1 MNLISYLYRQS
12 WRLLALATFCGVV
25 SGLCGAG
32 VVGLINKGVT
42 GGMELWL
49 SGLLFFGLCI
59 VQLATKS
66 FSEIA
71 LLRSTQDAIYSM
83 RMDLSRKL
91 LATPQKRLQE
101 LGKPGLL
108 VILTKD
114 VDTFVAAFQMLPTAF
129 GDMIVIVACL
139 AYMAWLSMQMFV
151 IFTIC
156 LFVCVIGYHI
166 LELIPMQKL
175 ARVREQMD
183 VLYENFR
190 GLIEGSKELQ
200 LNAQRGTRFVD
211 GVVGK
216 SAEDFRDLFVTS
228 MSSFVWVVNSGAL
241 MFYFVIGLVLFIVPH
256 WYPQTPA
263 TMMTA
268 TLILLY
274 LIRPITEMTM
284 MAPGLHQAGIALSK
298 IQQLEGDLELIE
310 AQAKHANPFARSGA
324 LRLEMQGVCHQYPA
338 ATEDGQFMLGP
349 IDLTIHQGETVFIVG
364 GNGSGKTTLA
374 MLLLGLY
381 HPESGRMLLNGEP
394 VTTDNVHAYRQYFSA
409 VFADFYLF
417 EQLLDADQA
426 EIAQRAQE
434 YIEKLRMS
442 HKVKVE
448 DGKFSTI
455 NLSTGQR
462 KRLALVSSYLEDR
475 PIYLFDEWAA
485 DQDPV
490 FKRVFYTELLPELK
504 SRGKT
509 VLIITHDDHYFDYAD
524 RIVKLE
530 DGKIH
535 HDESTAIHT
544 QAPLQLAQIGEE
556 ILA

>member
-1 MNLISYLYRQS
+1 M
-12 WRLLALATFCGVV
+12 ATVFGMI
-25 SGLCGAG
+25 SGLSGAG
-32 VVGLINKGVT
+32 VVGLINKGVDGQMPLWMA
-42 GGMELWL
+42 GG
-49 SGLLFFGLCI
+49 LFFGLCI
-59 VQLATKS
+59 LQLITKS

-71 LLRSTQDAIYSM
+71 LLKTTQDAIYSM
-83 RMDLSRKL
+83 RMELSRKL

-129 GDMIVIVACL
+129 GDLIVILACL
-139 AYMAWLSMQMFV
+139 AYMAWLSLQLFV

-175 ARVREQMD
+175 ARVREHMD

-200 LNAQRGTRFVD
+200 LNARRGNRFVAD
-211 GVVGK
+211 VIGT
-216 SAEDFRDLFVTS
+216 SAGEFRDLFVRS
-228 MSSFVWVVNSGAL
+228 MSQFVWVVNSGAL
-241 MFYFVIGLVLFIVPH
+241 MFYLVIGLVLFVVPH
-256 WYPQTPA
+256 WYPQSPS

-284 MAPGLHQAGIALSK
+284 MAPGLHQAGIALAK
-298 IQQLEGDLELIE
+298 IQQLEGDLKAISALE
-310 AQAKHANPFARSGA
+310 AAGDPFRAHQTVQID
-324 LRLEMQGVCHQYPA
+324 LRGVCHQYPA

-349 IDLTIHQGETVFIVG
+349 INLSLKQGETVFIVG

-381 HPESGRMLLNGEP
+381 QPEAGEIVLNG
-394 VTTDNVHAYRQYFSA
+394 VTVTPDNVHSYRQYFSA

-417 EQLLDADQA
+417 EQLLDTEREELSA
-426 EIAQRAQE
+426 RATA
-434 YIEKLRMS
+434 YIERLRMS

-448 DGKFSTI
+448 EGKFSTI

-475 PIYLFDEWAA
+475 PVYLFDEWAA

-504 SRGKT
+504 AQGKT
-509 VLIITHDDHYFDYAD
+509 VVVITHDDHYFEFAD
-524 RIVKLE
+524 RIIKLE
-530 DGKIH
+530 DG
-535 HDESTAIHT
+535 
-544 QAPLQLAQIGEE
+544 Q
-556 ILA
+556 ILAAANELRSCADNELADISHVQDVETEMA